1 MNTMFCLVSRQA
13 MANVLPVL
21 MYMPENVVL
30 FTTPEEKLCAD
41 NLERLFKAKGI
52 SVIRKD
58 NLDAYDYIGFKEAV
72 KVKLEDTQED
82 AWLNVTGG
90 TKLMALA
97 AYEAFAEKD
106 KKIIYCDTE
115 HQNIITLFPKYD
127 SSKLIADLTIEDYL
141 LSYGYL
147 IEETKKIDNENKYFE
162 LFSFIESNDLM
173 NSFTAMYAEVRK
185 SLSNETYIQKPKFT
199 IHSND
204 NLFQFQKNFDNY
216 FIQFGKQKKSSIK
229 VEYSDFKSGDWLEFY
244 IYYLLKEKNNLS
256 PLIGIK
262 IQNQEGVE
270 NEIDVMV
277 LKDYRLN
284 IYSCKTGKKD
294 NQFDLYQ
301 LETLRQITSG
311 TFGKGIFV
319 TANKHSEKFLNRAK
333 ELLIEVIEVNNNTQL
348 NI

>member
-1 MNTMFCLVSRQA
+1 

-21 MYMPENVVL
+21 MFMPDNVVL

-41 NLERLFKAKGI
+41 NLEKLFKAKGI
-52 SVIRKD
+52 NVVRRD
-58 NLDAYDYIGFKEAV
+58 NLDAYDYIRFKEAV
-72 KVKLEDTQED
+72 KEKLVKTHE
-82 AWLNVTGG
+82 AVWLNVTGG

-115 HQNIITLFPKYD
+115 HQKIITLFPQYD
-127 SSKLIADLTIEDYL
+127 SSKLFADLTIEDYL
-141 LSYGYL
+141 LSYGYT
-147 IEETKKIDNENKYFE
+147 IEETKRIDNEKKYFE

-173 NSFTAMYAEVRK
+173 NSFTEMYTKIRE
-185 SLSNETYIQKPKFT
+185 SLSSEAMIKKPKFT
-199 IHSND
+199 IISND

-229 VEYSDFKSGDWLEFY
+229 VEFSDFKSGDWLEFY
-244 IYYLLKEKNNLS
+244 IYYLLKQKNNLS
-256 PLIGIK
+256 PLVGIK
-262 IQNQEGVE
+262 IKNQEGVE

-277 LKDYRLN
+277 LKDFRLN

-319 TANKHSEKFLNRAK
+319 TANKHSEKFLNRAR
-333 ELLIEVIEVNNNTQL
+333 ELSISVVQISNKTELII
-348 NI
+348 